1 MNSPMNINEICDLA
15 RPYLGTKYNKNQ
27 AVANNFGTA
36 VSSLRDFASK
46 LENGFACVYKPTW
59 QNSGYF
65 MNYLW
70 ARLVRDEDIAL
81 FKSQTNGL
89 RNLPFSISLFI
100 SKSDKDP
107 SKMAVSVSFEI
118 EQTKCSD
125 AGYKAYH
132 SYLASDDADLN
143 GFKIEVLG
151 SKVFMSQQSGI
162 SLTEARE
169 LIQKSKFVPQGKKNV
184 FCKPVVYFE
193 QDSNLDDQGYI
204 NEIKPYLEKLIKFY
218 DKAKSVLFMQSVK
231 PEPENDEQDSAKHVA
246 DFLCPKNIILFGPPG
261 TGKTY
266 STVAVSELIVEG
278 DKANLD
284 SALKGA
290 KLSDYSDLA
299 DKFKNDLFSPEG
311 SDKSQGH
318 IAFTTFHQ
326 SFTYEDFIEGIFPSV
341 KDGSVVYELRNGIF
355 KLLCDEARTRPSER
369 FVMVIDEINRG
380 NISKIFGDLITL
392 LEADKRSGEAHEI
405 STILPYSKKLW
416 SVPSNVFVLGT
427 MNTADRSIQSI
438 DTALRRR
445 FAFFELM
452 PNPSLLD
459 GLYITDGTAN
469 ISLGEI
475 LRSINE
481 RIRFFFDRDHEIG
494 HSYFMRVPHD
504 ASGCVSINDLA
515 SVFTN
520 SIVPLLTEYFYD
532 NIKRIGDIL
541 GCSSFSTSDAVVAK
555 SIDSFAYVDPISS
568 DDEDEISYE
577 IDPDAFLR
585 FDTYSKIVSKHS

>member
-1 MNSPMNINEICDLA
+1 MNSPMDINQICDLA
-15 RPYLGTKYNKNQ
+15 RPCLGRKYNKNQ
-27 AVANNFGTA
+27 QVAKNFSMA
-36 VSSLRDFASK
+36 VSALKDFASK
-46 LENGFACVYKPTW
+46 LEGGFSCVYKPTW

-70 ARLVRDEDIAL
+70 ARLVRDEDVNL
-81 FKSQTNGL
+81 FKDLKNGL
-89 RNLPFSISLFI
+89 RELPFSISLFI

-107 SKMAVSVSFEI
+107 SKMAVSISFEI
-118 EQTKCSD
+118 EQTKCSED
-125 AGYKAYH
+125 GYKAYH
-132 SYLASDDADLN
+132 SYLENDDADLN

-162 SLTEARE
+162 SVADARD
-169 LIQKSKFVPQGKKNV
+169 LIHKSKFVPQGKKNV

-193 QDSNLDDQGYI
+193 QDSNLDDQGYM
-204 NEIKPYLEKLIKFY
+204 NEIRPYFERLAKFY
-218 DKAKSVLFMQSVK
+218 DEAKNILLMRSTKV
-231 PEPENDEQDSAKHVA
+231 EPEIDEQDPVKSVQE
-246 DFLCPKNIILFGPPG
+246 FSCPKNIVLFGPPG

-278 DKANLD
+278 DKTNLTN
-284 SALKGA
+284 ALKGA
-290 KLSDYSDLA
+290 TLSNYSDLA
-299 DKFKNDLFSPEG
+299 NKFKNDLFSPSG
-311 SDKSQGH
+311 SDKKQGH

-341 KDGSVVYELRNGIF
+341 KDDSVVYELRSGIF

-405 STILPYSKKLW
+405 NTILPYSKKLW

-445 FAFFELM
+445 FDFFELM

-541 GCSSFSTSDAVVAK
+541 GCSSFLAGDAVVAK

-568 DDEDEISYE
+568 DDEDEVSYE